1 MHLRSVRSTVQAI
14 SVVTQA
20 DLIQVLNPCL
30 KLQWI
35 YNNWGGEESAEM
47 VKDWI
52 IEQVSKPASLQCR

>member
-14 SVVTQA
+14 SVVTQT